1 MTTGIRYAKA
11 GTICIASSTGV
22 IARSNRFESPVRT
35 PSGTPTRS
43 ERPTAASMSAKVCM
57 LSSHSPVSANV
68 ANAPPTHAAARQP
81 PNRSAIAVPT
91 TVVPSQVSHRSN
103 LSNHSTRWSTNVENP
118 SKTAKTTFGSSA
130 FRWSSSQVWKSS
142 RWNGSEFH
150 VSPSGH
156 GYSSPHARYARYMSA
171 TIPAVCTI
179 LPRHQGRWTTT
190 GAAETA
196 SAATVVTASRPAPRR
211 SPRARR
217 RDRRCRRSV
226 LPPYSRPASRSRR
239 APVLL
244 SASSLPRRASGRPWG
259 LRGRARA

>member
-1 MTTGIRYAKA
+1 
-11 GTICIASSTGV
+11 
-22 IARSNRFESPVRT
+22 
-35 PSGTPTRS
+35 
-43 ERPTAASMSAKVCM
+43 M

-81 PNRSAIAVPT
+81 PNRSASACRRPSSRPRSATEATCRT
-91 TVVPSQVSHRSN
+91 T
-103 LSNHSTRWSTNVENP
+103 STRWSTNVGNP

-150 VSPSGH
+150 VSSAGH
-156 GYSSPHARYARYMSA
+156 GYSSPHARYARYISA

-226 LPPYSRPASRSRR
+226 LPPYNRPASRSRR

-259 LRGRARA
+259 LPGRARA